1 MGVGLGT
8 DENGRVSAGWSVAGV
23 MPRWQF
29 VLDAVVAVFFA
40 LVLGGLIAAAGRL
53 SLLPVVGLLAL
64 ALALRHRH
72 VWSMI
77 GLAVLAGLVQLFLTD
92 VVYPADA
99 AYAILFFTL
108 GAHVQRRLRVTGLGC
123 AVLATV
129 VAGVYTGL
137 QIGGGETMGA
147 RLLAGSVFAMGT
159 AVVTVGGWAA
169 GYIRW
174 LNRRAMQADVDA
186 RLDAAERRRLQDA
199 VEQEQERSR
208 IAADMHDVVA
218 HSWAVVAAQADG
230 ARYSIRDSPESAER
244 ALEVIGETARSTIA
258 DLRIILA
265 RLRYRESTGT
275 PPGAEQQRQLLA
287 RMRASGM
294 PLKDTETGV
303 RSRSPLIVMTAY
315 RLLSEAL
322 TNALKHGNLDAPVE
336 VRQDWS
342 EGYRLWVVNSLSDRQ
357 ESVSGVRRRE
367 CCVADLRHK

>member
-244 ALEVIGETARSTIA
+244 ALEVIGETARSPIF
-258 DLRIILA
+258 
-265 RLRYRESTGT
+265 ESFWRGCVTGSRRGHRRG
-275 PPGAEQQRQLLA
+275 PSSSGSCLL
-287 RMRASGM
+287 GCG
-294 PLKDTETGV
+294 PQGC
-303 RSRSPLIVMTAY
+303 RSRTPRPGSAAGP
-315 RLLSEAL
+315 R
-322 TNALKHGNLDAPVE
+322 
-336 VRQDWS
+336 
-342 EGYRLWVVNSLSDRQ
+342 
-357 ESVSGVRRRE
+357 
-367 CCVADLRHK
+367 